1 VEPFVINAVPVDF
14 SDPALAADIA
24 DGLVGVE
31 KVLAEAAV
39 TEEALLTE
47 ASRHLIDAG
56 GKRFRATLVL
66 LAAHFGD
73 SRDERIVPA
82 AAAIELTH
90 LATLFHDDVMD
101 EAAIR
106 RGLES
111 ANSRWSNTIAILT
124 GDFLFARASSILAE
138 LGSEAI
144 RIQAETFT
152 RLVSGQ
158 VAETLGPRPG
168 QDPLLHYLRVV
179 EDKTASLI
187 ATAGRFG
194 SMFAGAPADV
204 VARITAASHALGVA
218 FQLSDDIL
226 DVASESAQSGKAPGT
241 DLREGVRSL
250 PVLHALA
257 PSGPR
262 SPATGSS
269 AARSPAAGSPEGGSS
284 LAGVPVAG
292 VPVAGVP
299 VAGTA
304 VAGDAR
310 LRELLSRDGLT
321 DDAEHAEALAL
332 LRSHPAME
340 AARADLRRWSDAAR
354 GEVAGLPDIP
364 ARRAFEIMCDFV
376 MERTS

>member
-1 VEPFVINAVPVDF
+1 VISAVLVDF

-101 EAAIR
+101 EASIR
-106 RGLES
+106 RGLPS
-111 ANSRWSNTIAILT
+111 ANSRWDNTIAILT

-138 LGSEAI
+138 LGADAI

-168 QDPLLHYLRVV
+168 QDPLVHYLRVV

-194 SMFAGAPADV
+194 AMFADAPADV

-257 PSGPR
+257 PSTPGPGAGR
-262 SPATGSS
+262 QAPGA
-269 AARSPAAGSPEGGSS
+269 PAAGSAASGSPG
-284 LAGVPVAG
+284 AD
-292 VPVAGVP
+292 
-299 VAGTA
+299 
-304 VAGDAR
+304 DAR
-310 LRELLSRDGLT
+310 LRELLARDGLT
-321 DDAEHAEALAL
+321 DDVEHAEALAL
-332 LRSHPAME
+332 LRAHPAMD

-354 GEVAGLPDIP
+354 TEIAALPDIP
-364 ARRAFEIMCDFV
+364 ARRAFEVMCDFV
-376 MERTS
+376 VERTS

>member
-1 VEPFVINAVPVDF
+1 MISAVPVDF

-66 LAAHFGD
+66 LAAHFAD
-73 SRDERIVPA
+73 AHDERIVPA

-101 EAAIR
+101 EAVIR
-106 RGLES
+106 RGLPS

-124 GDFLFARASSILAE
+124 GDFLFARASGLLAE
-138 LGSEAI
+138 LGAEAI
-144 RIQAETFT
+144 RIQAETFA

-187 ATAGRFG
+187 ATAGKFG
-194 SMFAGAPADV
+194 AMFANAPADV
-204 VARITAASHALGVA
+204 VARITTASHALGVA

-226 DVASESAQSGKAPGT
+226 DVASESAQLGKAPGT

-257 PSGPR
+257 PSAPGAPM
-262 SPATGSS
+262 
-269 AARSPAAGSPEGGSS
+269 AGSPE
-284 LAGVPVAG
+284 P
-292 VPVAGVP
+292 
-299 VAGTA
+299 
-304 VAGDAR
+304 GDVR
-310 LRELLSRDGLT
+310 LRDLLSRDGLT
-321 DDAEHAEALAL
+321 DDSEHAEALAL
-332 LRSHPAME
+332 LRAHPAMD
-340 AARADLRRWSDAAR
+340 AARGDLRRWSDTAR
-354 GEVAGLPDIP
+354 AEIAGLPDVP

-376 MERTS
+376 MDRTG